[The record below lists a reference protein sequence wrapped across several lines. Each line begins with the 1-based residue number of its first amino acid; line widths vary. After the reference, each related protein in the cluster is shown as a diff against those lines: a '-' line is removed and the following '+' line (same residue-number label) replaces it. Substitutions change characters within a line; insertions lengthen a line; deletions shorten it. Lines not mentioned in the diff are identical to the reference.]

1 MHIPIKMVESLQHS
15 DTENTSSIQR
25 RNISGAQPRPCDVIL
40 GRGKRYQNNPG
51 NILFQGTIGRI
62 NISIVKFVLFTHTKH
77 FLHNADLVKF
87 HRFRYLGASFKVKRT
102 VIESILR
109 VIRSTNG
116 RFVQV
121 NGDDCNGWL
130 IVPDKKCR
138 LKIAHAIQHHIR
150 KELSPITL
158 TEEETASAAGSNIT
172 MGAESVT
179 LVREDIVRAIRQK
192 MSELEMYR
200 SRELTNCDRL
210 QSNNR
215 QAFNGVTASTPYGQL
230 PVVGIVPQPPATFH
244 VEHERPVYY
253 HSPTGP
259 NESTRDNDQFVK
271 RRLQTL
277 FKLRGAR

>member
-1 MHIPIKMVESLQHS
+1 M
-15 DTENTSSIQR
+15 
-25 RNISGAQPRPCDVIL
+25 
-40 GRGKRYQNNPG
+40 
-51 NILFQGTIGRI
+51 
-62 NISIVKFVLFTHTKH
+62 
-77 FLHNADLVKF
+77 
-87 HRFRYLGASFKVKRT
+87 
-102 VIESILR
+102 
-109 VIRSTNG
+109 
-116 RFVQV
+116 

-172 MGAESVT
+172 MGPESVT

-215 QAFNGVTASTPYGQL
+215 NDVAASTHYGQL

-244 VEHERPVYY
+244 VEHEPPVYY

-259 NESTRDNDQFVK
+259 NASTRDRDQFVK

-277 FKLRGAR
+277 FKLREAR

>member
-1 MHIPIKMVESLQHS
+1 MNS
-15 DTENTSSIQR
+15 N
-25 RNISGAQPRPCDVIL
+25 
-40 GRGKRYQNNPG
+40 
-51 NILFQGTIGRI
+51 
-62 NISIVKFVLFTHTKH
+62 
-77 FLHNADLVKF
+77 
-87 HRFRYLGASFKVKRT
+87 
-102 VIESILR
+102 
-109 VIRSTNG
+109 
-116 RFVQV
+116 
-121 NGDDCNGWL
+121 DCNGWL

-172 MGAESVT
+172 MGPESVT

-215 QAFNGVTASTPYGQL
+215 QAFNDVAASTPYGHL
-230 PVVGIVPQPPATFH
+230 PVVGMIPQPPSTFH

-259 NESTRDNDQFVK
+259 NASTRDRDQFVK

-277 FKLRGAR
+277 FKLREAR